1 MAKPRTGM
9 VKFNLFVDPKVQRG
23 LRFLAEKRG
32 ISFSALVRT
41 AMRDYL
47 VIALKEEKAIA
58 GLEANSELLQN

>member
-32 ISFSALVRT
+32 ITFSALVRT

-47 VIALKEEKAIA
+47 VIALKEEKMIA
-58 GLEANSELLQN
+58 GLEIDSEILQH